1 MERDCHREEEQD
13 RLSVLDNHPRV
24 VSRRP
29 TDTRPPSRRRF
40 RAQGRLISRAR
51 ARALLALP
59 DRLSRSALVF
69 DLVLV
74 VRFLMTNQA
83 PS

>member
-29 TDTRPPSRRRF
+29 TDTRPPTVAAF
-40 RAQGRLISRAR
+40 RAQGRLIAR

>member
-13 RLSVLDNHPRV
+13 RISVLDNHPRV

-29 TDTRPPSRRRF
+29 TDTRPPSVAAFRRKV
-40 RAQGRLISRAR
+40 ASYRAR